1 MATYVSTSAATV
13 QELDHKVNNMLQ
25 PLMKD
30 GVPHW
35 EANFNEGVWDAF
47 TDFRNFLYL
56 AWQHL
61 GLPNP
66 TPAQYE
72 IAHRLQHGFDSAE
85 AVQLEDSER
94 MRIESKPREDIIRC
108 FRSLGKSYITSAYAI
123 WRLMRN
129 PRDEKIMVVSA
140 TGSKSKEFVAQTKGI
155 LQSMPLVQWLL
166 EGNRDSGA
174 NRRDM
179 AEQFDVAGASL
190 AQSYS
195 VAARGIT
202 GQITGSRAT
211 LLIADDIEVERNSL
225 TEDARQRIVKIVQSD
240 FIPITKTEHGKG
252 DIIFLGTPQTE
263 ESVYNVLVKE
273 MGFRCITIP
282 VRYPT
287 QDKLKNYV
295 LTDTQTGQD
304 VNILAQYLRTEFDEE
319 KLSYGQPTDTRFG
332 EDELLTI
339 EAKGRSSFA
348 LQYMLDTSL
357 SDAER
362 YPLKQHDLVVMACN
376 PTKAPL
382 TVQWGRH
389 NDKHNLVR
397 DIPNLGFSG
406 DHFLRPLFIDDDW
419 NDYEAKVLF
428 VDPSG
433 RGADETAWAI
443 VAVLNGIMYL
453 LHVGGFAADPAEA
466 MTRIAMDA
474 KKYDVQT
481 IEVEP
486 NYGQGMWVAAFQ
498 PILSRIWAGG
508 CTVVESE
515 WAKGQKEG
523 RIIDTLEP
531 VMAQH
536 RLVIDEDLARREAK
550 HNDHKY
556 SLLYQLTHITR
567 DRGALKH
574 DDRLDALSGAVAHF
588 QRSMSQDINQAA
600 KSVLDE
606 RMELEIEDF
615 LEFMQDGA
623 KLRGVRRNG
632 ERTEVWMSDR
642 GDLH

>member
-1 MATYVSTSAATV
+1 
-13 QELDHKVNNMLQ
+13 MLN
-25 PLMKD
+25 PLLED
-30 GVPHW
+30 GRPHW
-35 EANFNEGVWDAF
+35 ETQFPSEVHPAF
-47 TDFRNFLYL
+47 EEFRNFLYIT
-56 AWQHL
+56 WDHL
-61 GLPNP
+61 GLPEP

-72 IAHRLQHGFDSAE
+72 IAHRLQYGYDTAE
-85 AVQLEDSER
+85 AAELETETLKN
-94 MRIESKPREDIIRC
+94 IHEEPREDIIRC

-155 LQSMPLVQWLL
+155 LQSMELVQWLL
-166 EGNRDSGA
+166 EGPRDSGA

-179 AEQFDVAGASL
+179 AEQFDVSGGSL
-190 AQSYS
+190 SQSYS

-240 FIPITKTEHGKG
+240 FVPITKTEHGKG

-263 ESVYNVLVKE
+263 ESVYNTLVKE

-282 VRYPT
+282 VRYPSR
-287 QDKLKNYV
+287 DKLKNYV
-295 LTDTQTGQD
+295 LTDNQTGRE
-304 VNILAQYLRTEFDEE
+304 VNILAQYLRSMYHNGTIAYNE
-319 KLSYGQPTDTRFG
+319 PTDTRFG
-332 EDELLTI
+332 QEELMGI
-339 EAKGRSSFA
+339 EAKGKASFA

-362 YPLKQHDLVVMACN
+362 YPLRQSDLVVMSCN
-376 PTKAPL
+376 PMKAPIGI
-382 TVQWGRH
+382 QWGRH
-389 NDKHNLVR
+389 NDKHNLIK
-397 DIPNLGFSG
+397 DIPNMGFSG
-406 DHFLRPLFIDDDW
+406 DHFLRPLFVDSEW
-419 NDYEAKVLF
+419 EPYESKVLF

-443 VAVLNGIMYL
+443 VGILTGTMYVIHANGTSS
-453 LHVGGFAADPAEA
+453 DPAEA
-466 MTRIAMDA
+466 MAQIAIDA

-486 NYGQGMWVAAFQ
+486 NFGQGMWVTAFN
-498 PILSRIWAGG
+498 PILSKVWPGG

-536 RLVIDEDLARREAK
+536 RLVFDEDLAKRESK
-550 HNDHKY
+550 SDDHKY

-567 DRGALKH
+567 DRGSLKH
-574 DDRLDALSGAVAHF
+574 DDRLDALSGAVAHY
-588 QRSMSQDINQAA
+588 QRSMGQDVEQAA
-600 KSVLDE
+600 KAVISD
-606 RMELEIEDF
+606 RMDAEIEDF
-615 LEFMQDGA
+615 LEFMEGGGQIG
-623 KLRGVRRNG
+623 KMRGVKRNG
-632 ERTEVWMSDR
+632 VRTEVWTTD
-642 GDLH
+642 HQ

>member
-1 MATYVSTSAATV
+1 
-13 QELDHKVNNMLQ
+13 MLN
-25 PLMKD
+25 PLMIPNEAQKI
-30 GVPHW
+30 VPHW
-35 EANFNEGVWDAF
+35 EMIAPKSVWGAYE
-47 TDFRNFLYL
+47 DFRNFLYL
-56 AWQHL
+56 AWKHL
-61 GLPNP
+61 GLPDP

-72 IAHRLQHGFDSAE
+72 IAHRLQYGVDTTE
-85 AVQLEDSER
+85 IVEDNDATA
-94 MRIESKPREDIIRC
+94 PREDIIRC

-140 TGSKSKEFVAQTKGI
+140 TGSKAKEFVAQTKGI
-155 LQSMPLVQWLL
+155 LQSMPLCQWLL
-166 EGNRDSGA
+166 EGTRDNGA
-174 NRRDM
+174 SRRDM
-179 AEQFDVAGASL
+179 AEQFDVAGSSL
-190 AQSYS
+190 SQSYS

-225 TEDARQRIVKIVQSD
+225 TEEARQRIIRIVQSD
-240 FIPITKTEHGKG
+240 FVPITKTEHGKG

-273 MGFRCITIP
+273 MGFRCFTIP
-282 VRYPT
+282 VRYPARE
-287 QDKLKNYV
+287 KLKNYV
-295 LTDTQTGQD
+295 LTDNQTGSE
-304 VNILAQYLRTEFDEE
+304 VNILANYLRDMFDNG
-319 KLSYGQPTDTRFG
+319 KINHGDTTDTRFG
-332 EDELLTI
+332 NEELIQI
-339 EAKGRSSFA
+339 EAKGKASFA

-362 YPLKQHDLVVMACN
+362 YPLRQHDLILMSCN
-376 PTKAPL
+376 AAKAPL

-389 NDKHNLVR
+389 NDKHNLVK

-406 DHFLRPLFIDDDW
+406 DHFLRPLFVDSEWDA
-419 NDYEAKVLF
+419 YESKVLF

-443 VAVLNGIMYL
+443 VGILTGTMYV

-474 KKYDVQT
+474 KKYDVQVV
-481 IEVEP
+481 EVEP
-486 NYGQGMWVAAFQ
+486 NFGQGMWVTAFQ
-498 PILSRIWAGG
+498 PILSRIWPGG

-531 VMAQH
+531 VMAHH
-536 RLVIDEDLARREAK
+536 RLVLDEDLARRETK
-550 HNDHKY
+550 EGDHRY

-567 DRGALKH
+567 DRGSLKH
-574 DDRLDALSGAVAHF
+574 DDRLDALAGAVAHF
-588 QRSMSQDINQAA
+588 QRSMGQDVAEAA
-600 KSVLDE
+600 KTVLDE
-606 RMELEIEDF
+606 RMQVEIEDF
-615 LEFMQDGA
+615 IEWHEAGGKVF
-623 KLRGVRRNG
+623 RGVRRGG

-642 GDLH
+642 N

>member
-1 MATYVSTSAATV
+1 
-13 QELDHKVNNMLQ
+13 MLN
-25 PLMKD
+25 PMMED
-30 GVPHW
+30 GRPHW
-35 EANFNEGVWDAF
+35 EVNFPEEVWGAF
-47 TDFRNFLYL
+47 EEFRNFLFL
-56 AWQHL
+56 TWKHL
-61 GLPNP
+61 GLPDP

-72 IAHRLQHGFDSAE
+72 IAHRLQYGKDS
-85 AVQLEDSER
+85 SEQ
-94 MRIESKPREDIIRC
+94 IEIDPTKPREDIIRC

-140 TGSKSKEFVAQTKGI
+140 TGSKAKEFVAQTKGI
-155 LQSMPLVQWLL
+155 LQSMELVQWLL
-166 EGNRDSGA
+166 EGSRDSGA
-174 NRRDM
+174 SRRDM
-179 AEQFDVAGASL
+179 AEQFDVAGSSL
-190 AQSYS
+190 SQSYS

-225 TEDARQRIVKIVQSD
+225 TEEARQRIVKIVQSD
-240 FIPITKTEHGKG
+240 FVPITKTEHGKG

-263 ESVYNVLVKE
+263 ESVYNTLVKE

-282 VRYPT
+282 VRYPER
-287 QDKLKNYV
+287 DKLKNYV
-295 LTDTQTGQD
+295 LTDNQTGRTVD
-304 VNILAQYLRTEFDEE
+304 ILAPYLREQFENE
-319 KLSYGQPTDTRFG
+319 KISYGQPTDTRFG
-332 EDELLTI
+332 SEELMGI
-339 EAKGRSSFA
+339 EAKGKASFA

-362 YPLKQHDLVVMACN
+362 YPLRQSDLVVMSCN
-376 PTKAPL
+376 PLKAPL
-382 TVQWGRH
+382 NVQWGRH

-406 DHFLRPLFIDDDW
+406 DHFLRPLFIDTEW
-419 NDYEAKVLF
+419 EPYESKVLF

-443 VAVLNGIMYL
+443 VGILTGTMYL
-453 LHVGGFAADPAEA
+453 LHVGGISADPAEA
-466 MTRIAMDA
+466 MAQIAIDA

-481 IEVEP
+481 VEVEP
-486 NYGQGMWVAAFQ
+486 NFGQGMWITAFQ
-498 PILSRIWAGG
+498 PILSRVWPGG

-536 RLVIDEDLARREAK
+536 RLVIDEDLAKRESKAD
-550 HNDHKY
+550 DHRY

-588 QRSMSQDINQAA
+588 QRSMGQDVAEAA
-600 KSVLDE
+600 QSVLDE
-606 RMELEIEDF
+606 RMEREIEDF
-615 LEFMQDGA
+615 MEWHEGGFRSQ
-623 KLRGVRRNG
+623 RGVRRGG
-632 ERTEVWMSDR
+632 ERTEVWSSNTSLDQR
-642 GDLH
+642 